1 MLSQQDIANV
11 LSGYDHLKIR
21 VGAIASHSALDIFDG
36 AIEEGFP
43 TVAYAQRGREL
54 TYGKYFASRRASTG
68 RVSRGIVDRTL
79 ILDRFDEILDEEFQ
93 HRMRER
99 NVILI
104 PNRSLTSY
112 VDLAAIES
120 NLRVPLFGSR
130 SMLRIEDRGEEGDYY
145 DLLAKGGLPTPE
157 RVEPKDIDQLCIVK
171 LHHAQKPLERGFG
184 ITIGNALRRILLT
197 SIPGA
202 AITHVK
208 IDGVQHE
215 FSTLSG
221 VKEDVADIIMNLKN
235 VRFKLMDNNPDK
247 VNLSI
252 KGKHIFT
259 ANDIQK
265 ASDQFEILNP
275 EQYIS
280 EINSKGKIDMELRI
294 GIGKGYVPSEENDL
308 PNLTVGTLSID
319 SIFNPVTNASFS
331 VQPVPGAKEP
341 IEILKMEVT
350 TDGSIT
356 AKDASSYSA
365 TYLREHLKFVE
376 AISNPSVLEISDGV
390 SEETI
395 MLRKLLNST
404 IDEMELS
411 VRSFNCLQAA
421 GIKYIHELVN
431 KEENQMLKYKNF
443 GRKSLTELVEKL
455 DSMGLHFGMEIEKIL
470 AEEG

>member
-1 MLSQQDIANV
+1 MASKSLELNIDFKSTSK
-11 LSGYDHLKIR
+11 SGNT
-21 VGAIASHSALDIFDG
+21 GTF
-36 AIEEGFP
+36 
-43 TVAYAQRGREL
+43 TVQ
-54 TYGKYFASRRASTG
+54 
-68 RVSRGIVDRTL
+68 
-79 ILDRFDEILDEEFQ
+79 
-93 HRMRER
+93 
-99 NVILI
+99 
-104 PNRSLTSY
+104 
-112 VDLAAIES
+112 
-120 NLRVPLFGSR
+120 
-130 SMLRIEDRGEEGDYY
+130 
-145 DLLAKGGLPTPE
+145 
-157 RVEPKDIDQLCIVK
+157 
-171 LHHAQKPLERGFG
+171 PLERGFG
-184 ITIGNALRRILLT
+184 VTIGNALRRVLLT

-202 AITHVK
+202 ASTHVK

-215 FSTLSG
+215 FSTLTG

-235 VRFKLMDNNPDK
+235 VRFRLMDNNPDK
-247 VNLSI
+247 VNLSL

-265 ASDQFEILNP
+265 ASDQFEILHP
-275 EQYIS
+275 DQYIS
-280 EINSKGKIDMELRI
+280 EINAKGKIELELRI
-294 GIGKGYVPSEENDL
+294 GIGKGYVPSEENAL

-319 SIFNPVTNASFS
+319 SIFNPVTNVSFNI
-331 VQPVPGAKEP
+331 QPVPGAKDP
-341 IEILKMEVT
+341 IEILSMDIE

-356 AKDASSYSA
+356 AKDAASYSA

-376 AISNPSVLEISDGV
+376 AIANPSVLEISDGV

-421 GIKYIHELVN
+421 GIKYIYELVN

-455 DSMGLHFGMEIEKIL
+455 DTMGLHFGMEIDKIM